1 MLSIIRRLP
10 KISVGSCFAAKL
22 SSHGDSVS
30 VSAGQVIKAVT
41 YGITENNTNS
51 ALTIM
56 EVASP
61 NSELLLQEKSASN
74 NGVIGSVLGDKSD
87 ADTQTSAMIPLYIT
101 DEYSIRLNGALGSAG
116 DLCYVAYIRV
126 E

>member
-1 MLSIIRRLP
+1 MA
-10 KISVGSCFAAKL
+10 VGSVFAAKL
-22 SSHGDSVS
+22 SAHGDSVTPS
-30 VSAGQVIKAVT
+30 SGQVFKAVT

-74 NGVIGSVLGDKSD
+74 NGVIGSVLGDKAD
-87 ADTQTSAMIPLYIT
+87 GDTQTGAMVPLYIT
-101 DEYSIRLNGALGSAG
+101 DEYSIRLNGSISSSG
-116 DLCYVAYIRV
+116 DLCFVAYIRT

>member
-1 MLSIIRRLP
+1 LA
-10 KISVGSCFAAKL
+10 VGSVFAAKL
-22 SSHGDSVS
+22 SSHGDSVTPS
-30 VSAGQVIKAVT
+30 SGQVFKAVT
-41 YGITENNTNS
+41 YGITENNQNS

-74 NGVIGSVLGDKSD
+74 NGVIGSVLGDKSN
-87 ADTQTSAMIPLYIT
+87 ADTQTSAMVPLYIT

>member
-1 MLSIIRRLP
+1 
-10 KISVGSCFAAKL
+10 
-22 SSHGDSVS
+22 
-30 VSAGQVIKAVT
+30 
-41 YGITENNTNS
+41 
-51 ALTIM
+51 M

-87 ADTQTSAMIPLYIT
+87 ADTQTTAMIPLYLN
-101 DEYSIRLNGALGSAG
+101 DEYSIRLNGAIGSSG
-116 DLCYVAYIRV
+116 DLCLVSYMRV

>member
-1 MLSIIRRLP
+1 MA
-10 KISVGSCFAAKL
+10 VGSVFAAKL
-22 SSHGDSVS
+22 SAHGDSVT

-56 EVASP
+56 EVNSP

-74 NGVIGSVLGDKSD
+74 NGSIATVLGDKSD
-87 ADTQTSAMIPLYIT
+87 ADTQTSAMVPLYIT
-101 DEYSIRLNGALGSAG
+101 DEYSIRLNGAIGSAG

>member
-1 MLSIIRRLP
+1 MA
-10 KISVGSCFAAKL
+10 VGSVFAAKL
-22 SSHGDSVS
+22 SSHGDSVTPS
-30 VSAGQVIKAVT
+30 SGQVFKAVT
-41 YGITENNTNS
+41 YGITENNQNS

-61 NSELLLQEKSASN
+61 NSELLQEKSASN
-74 NGVIGSVLGDKSD
+74 KGVIGSVLGDKSD